1 MTKLKSLLV
10 AAVAALAVA
19 ASPLAAKADKLQDV
33 LGAGKIRV
41 GLLTD
46 AAPWGF
52 KDAKGEI
59 AGLDADLA
67 KLIAADMGV
76 KLELVP
82 VTGAARIPS
91 LLSDKIDILIAGL
104 GATPERAQQIMFSQ
118 PYAVVNLG
126 VYGPKS
132 LATST
137 GKKPDT
143 LAGHTVA
150 VAKGSTLDVWLTDNA
165 PAVKLVRFED
175 TPAAIAAYLAG
186 QAESFAENSAIALK
200 VGEQNPGKD
209 VELKFLIR
217 QSPAHIGVRQGEQN
231 LLNWLNTDLFANKLS
246 GKLGQLQLRWFKE
259 EQALP
264 TL

>member
-1 MTKLKSLLV
+1 MSLFKTMMAGLI
-10 AAVAALAVA
+10 AAAALAAPVT
-19 ASPLAAKADKLQDV
+19 AKADKLQDV
-33 LGAGKIRV
+33 LKAGKLRV

-52 KDAKGEI
+52 KDDKGEI

-67 KLIAADMGV
+67 KLLASDLGV

-91 LLSDKIDILIAGL
+91 LLADKIDVLVAGL
-104 GATPERAQQIMFSQ
+104 GATPERAQQISFSQ

-132 LATST
+132 IPATT
-137 GKKPDT
+137 GKAPENLK
-143 LAGHTVA
+143 GKTVA

-165 PAVKLVRFED
+165 PGVKVVRFED

-186 QAESFAENSAIALK
+186 QSDTFAENSAIAVK
-200 VGEQNPGKD
+200 VMEQNPGKE
-209 VELKFLIR
+209 VEM
-217 QSPAHIGVRQGEQN
+217 
-231 LLNWLNTDLFANKLS
+231 
-246 GKLGQLQLRWFKE
+246 
-259 EQALP
+259 
-264 TL
+264 

>member
-1 MTKLKSLLV
+1 MSKLKSLFV
-10 AAVAALAVA
+10 AAVTALAVVA
-19 ASPLAAKADKLQDV
+19 APGLAKADKLQDV
-33 LGAGKIRV
+33 LSSGKLRV
-41 GLLTD
+41 GVLTD

-52 KDAKGEI
+52 KDDKGAI

-67 KLIAADMGV
+67 KLVAADLGV

-126 VYGPKS
+126 VYGPK
-132 LATST
+132 AIPAAT
-137 GKKPDT
+137 GKKPDN
-143 LAGHTVA
+143 LEGRTVA
-150 VAKGSTLDVWLTDNA
+150 VAKGTTLDVWLTDNA
-165 PAVKLVRFED
+165 PKVKVVRFED
-175 TPAAIAAYLAG
+175 TPAALAAYLAG
-186 QAESFAENSAIALK
+186 QADTFAENSAIALK
-200 VGEQNPGKD
+200 VMDQNPTKE
-209 VELKFLIR
+209 VAMKFVIR

-231 LLNWLNTDLFANKLS
+231 LLNWINTDIFANKLN
-246 GKLGQLQLRWFKE
+246 GKLGQLQLKWFKE

>member
-1 MTKLKSLLV
+1 MTQLKSLFV
-10 AAVAALAVA
+10 AAVTALAVVVA
-19 ASPLAAKADKLQDV
+19 PLAAKADKLQDV
-33 LGAGKIRV
+33 LTSGKLRV
-41 GLLTD
+41 GVLSD

-52 KDAKGEI
+52 KDAKGEL
-59 AGLDADLA
+59 AGLDIDLA
-67 KLIAADMGV
+67 KLIAADMGA
-76 KLELVP
+76 KLEIVP

-91 LLSDKIDILIAGL
+91 LLSDKIDLLIAGL

-132 LATST
+132 IATAT
-137 GKKPDT
+137 GKKPDN
-143 LAGHTVA
+143 LEGHTVA
-150 VAKGSTLDVWLTDNA
+150 VAKGTTLDIWLTDNA
-165 PAVKLVRFED
+165 PKVKLIRFED

-186 QAESFAENSAIALK
+186 QADSFAENSAIALK
-200 VGEQNPGKD
+200 VVEQNPTKE
-209 VELKFLIR
+209 VEMKFVIR

-231 LLNWLNTDLFANKLS
+231 LLNWINTDLFANKLN

>member
-1 MTKLKSLLV
+1 MRQLKSLFV
-10 AAVAALAVA
+10 AAVTALAVVA
-19 ASPLAAKADKLQDV
+19 APGLAKADKLQDV
-33 LGAGKIRV
+33 LSSGKLRV
-41 GLLTD
+41 GVLTD

-52 KDAKGEI
+52 KDDKGEI

-67 KLIAADMGV
+67 KLVAADLGV

-126 VYGPKS
+126 VYGPK
-132 LATST
+132 AIPVAT
-137 GKKPDT
+137 GKKPDN
-143 LAGHTVA
+143 LEGRTVA
-150 VAKGSTLDVWLTDNA
+150 VAKGTTLDVWLTDNA
-165 PAVKLVRFED
+165 PKVKVVRFED

-186 QAESFAENSAIALK
+186 QADTFAENSAIALK
-200 VGEQNPGKD
+200 VMDQNPTKD
-209 VELKFLIR
+209 VQMKFVIR

-231 LLNWLNTDLFANKLS
+231 LLNWINTDIFANKLN
-246 GKLGQLQLRWFKE
+246 GKLGQLQLKWFKE

>member
-1 MTKLKSLLV
+1 MTQMKFFFAAAAMAL
-10 AAVAALAVA
+10 AAVMAPGA
-19 ASPLAAKADKLQDV
+19 ASADKLQTV
-33 LGAGKIRV
+33 MSAGKLRV
-41 GLLTD
+41 GVLSD

-59 AGLDADLA
+59 AGLDVDLA
-67 KLIAADMGV
+67 KLLASDLGV

-82 VTGAARIPS
+82 VTGAARVPS

-132 LATST
+132 IPAAT
-137 GKKPDT
+137 GKKPDN
-143 LAGHTVA
+143 LKGRSVA
-150 VAKGSTLDVWLTDNA
+150 VAKGTTLDVWLTDNA
-165 PAVKLVRFED
+165 PQIKLVRFED

-186 QAESFAENSAIALK
+186 QADTFAENSAIAVK
-200 VGEQNPGKD
+200 VMEQNPTKE
-209 VELKFLIR
+209 VEMKFVIR
-217 QSPAHIGVRQGEQN
+217 QSPAHVGVRQGEQN
-231 LLNWLNTDLFANKLS
+231 LLNWINTALFVNKMS
-246 GKLGQLQLRWFKE
+246 GKLGVLQLRWFKE
-259 EQALP
+259 EQTLP

>member
-1 MTKLKSLLV
+1 MTQLKVLF
-10 AAVAALAVA
+10 AAAAMALAA
-19 ASPLAAKADKLQDV
+19 FTAPDANAADKLQSV
-33 LGAGKIRV
+33 LSAGKLRV
-41 GLLTD
+41 GILTD

-67 KLIAADMGV
+67 QLLAADMGV

-132 LATST
+132 IAAAT
-137 GKKPDT
+137 GKKPDN
-143 LAGHTVA
+143 LKGRTVA
-150 VAKGSTLDVWLTDNA
+150 VAKGTTLDVWLTDNA
-165 PAVKLVRFED
+165 KDVKVVRFED

-186 QAESFAENSAIALK
+186 QADTFAENSAIAIK
-200 VGEQNPGKD
+200 VMEQNPTKE
-209 VELKFLIR
+209 VEMKFVIR
-217 QSPAHIGVRQGEQN
+217 QSPAHVGVRQGEQN
-231 LLNWLNTDLFANKLS
+231 LLNWINTTLFANKLN
-246 GKLGQLQLRWFKE
+246 GKLGALQLKWFKE
-259 EQALP
+259 EQTLP

>member
-1 MTKLKSLLV
+1 MTQMKFFFAAAAMAL
-10 AAVAALAVA
+10 AAVMAPGA
-19 ASPLAAKADKLQDV
+19 ASADKLQTV
-33 LGAGKIRV
+33 MSAGKLRV
-41 GLLTD
+41 GILSD

-59 AGLDADLA
+59 AGLDVDLA
-67 KLIAADMGV
+67 KLLASDLGV

-132 LATST
+132 IPAAT
-137 GKKPDT
+137 GKKPDN
-143 LAGHTVA
+143 LKGRSVA
-150 VAKGSTLDVWLTDNA
+150 VAKGTTLDVWLTDNA
-165 PAVKLVRFED
+165 PEIKLVRFED

-186 QAESFAENSAIALK
+186 QADTFAENSAIAIK
-200 VGEQNPGKD
+200 VMEQNPTKE
-209 VELKFLIR
+209 VEMKFVIR
-217 QSPAHIGVRQGEQN
+217 QSPAHVGVRQGEQN
-231 LLNWLNTDLFANKLS
+231 LLNWINTALFVNKMS
-246 GKLGQLQLRWFKE
+246 GKLGVLQMRWFKE
-259 EQALP
+259 EQTLP

>member
-1 MTKLKSLLV
+1 MRRLKSLF
-10 AAVAALAVA
+10 AIATTALAV
-19 ASPLAAKADKLQDV
+19 LAAPGPASADKLKDV
-33 LGAGKIRV
+33 LGAGRLRV
-41 GLLTD
+41 GILTD

-52 KDAKGEI
+52 KDDKGEI

-91 LLSDKIDILIAGL
+91 LLSDKIDVLIAGL

-132 LATST
+132 IAAAT
-137 GKKPDT
+137 GKKAEN
-143 LAGHTVA
+143 LERHTVA
-150 VAKGSTLDVWLTDNA
+150 VAKGTTLDVWLTDNA
-165 PAVKLVRFED
+165 PKVKLVRFED
-175 TPAAIAAYLAG
+175 TPSAIAAYLAG
-186 QAESFAENSAIALK
+186 QADSFAENSAIALK
-200 VGEQNPGKD
+200 VKEQNPTKE

-217 QSPAHIGVRQGEQN
+217 QSPAHIGLRQGEQN
-231 LLNWLNTDLFANKLS
+231 LLNWINTALFTNKLN
-246 GKLGQLQLRWFKE
+246 GKLGELQLKWFKE
-259 EQALP
+259 EQSLP

>member
-1 MTKLKSLLV
+1 MRQLKSLFV
-10 AAVAALAVA
+10 AAVTAFAVVA
-19 ASPLAAKADKLQDV
+19 APGLAKADKLQDV
-33 LGAGKIRV
+33 LSSGKLRV
-41 GLLTD
+41 GVLTD

-52 KDAKGEI
+52 KDDKGEI

-67 KLIAADMGV
+67 KLVAADLGV

-104 GATPERAQQIMFSQ
+104 GATPERAQQVMFSQ

-126 VYGPKS
+126 VYGSKAIP
-132 LATST
+132 AAT
-137 GKKPDT
+137 GKKPDN
-143 LAGHTVA
+143 LEGRTVA
-150 VAKGSTLDVWLTDNA
+150 VAKGTTLDVWLTDNA
-165 PAVKLVRFED
+165 PKVKVVRFED

-186 QAESFAENSAIALK
+186 QADTFAENSAIALK
-200 VGEQNPGKD
+200 VMDQNPTKE
-209 VELKFLIR
+209 VQMKFVIR

-231 LLNWLNTDLFANKLS
+231 LLNWINTDIFANKLN
-246 GKLGQLQLRWFKE
+246 GKLGQLQLKWFKE
-259 EQALP
+259 EQSLP

>member
-1 MTKLKSLLV
+1 MTLFKTMMAALIAAATLAAPV
-10 AAVAALAVA
+10 AAR
-19 ASPLAAKADKLQDV
+19 ADKLQDV
-33 LGAGKIRV
+33 LKAGKLRV
-41 GLLTD
+41 GILTD

-52 KDAKGEI
+52 KDDKGEI

-67 KLIAADMGV
+67 KLVASDLGV

-91 LLSDKIDILIAGL
+91 LLSDKIDVLVAGL

-132 LATST
+132 IPTAT
-137 GKKPDT
+137 GKKPDN
-143 LAGHTVA
+143 LKGKTVA
-150 VAKGSTLDVWLTDNA
+150 VAKGTTLDLWLTDNA
-165 PAVKLVRFED
+165 PEVKVVRFED

-186 QAESFAENSAIALK
+186 QADSFAENSAIAIK
-200 VGEQNPGKD
+200 VMEQNPGKE
-209 VELKFLIR
+209 VEMKFVIR

-231 LLNWLNTDLFANKLS
+231 LLNWLNTAIFSNKLN
-246 GKLGQLQLRWFKE
+246 GKLGALQLKWFKE
-259 EQALP
+259 EQSLP